1 MWRIAYGIVLWLALP
16 GVLARLWW
24 RGRNEP
30 RYRRD
35 LPERFGTYARA
46 PERPVIWVHAV
57 SVGETRA
64 AEPLVRELRQRYP
77 DHALLITQMT
87 AAGRETAEQLYGRVA
102 MLAYLPYDYPF
113 AVRRFL
119 THFRPRL
126 GVLME
131 TEVWFN
137 LVRECTRA
145 GIPLLLANARMSA
158 KSARGYGA
166 VGALSRVAFS
176 RLSAVAA
183 QTADDGAR
191 LEALGARCAD
201 VTGNIKFDV
210 APGGELRA
218 LGAKFR
224 DWAGSRPVF
233 LAAST
238 REGEEEMLLDALFD
252 HPLQGALTVIVPRHP
267 QRFEEVAE
275 LLAKRHVK
283 FARRSSG
290 LPVPLDCR
298 VLLGD
303 SMGEMAAYYYACD
316 VAFVGGS
323 LMAYGGQNLIEALA
337 CGAPVLVG
345 PYTYNFAQAADEA
358 VAAGAAFRVADAAS
372 LLETMRRLLAD
383 PMVRRSMSESGIA
396 FCESHRGA
404 TARTMKIIERL
415 MAGVPVA

>member
-35 LPERFGTYARA
+35 LPERFGSYTRA
-46 PERPVIWVHAV
+46 PERPVIWLHAV

-64 AEPLVRELRQRYP
+64 AEPLVRELLRRYP
-77 DHALLITQMT
+77 DHELLITQMT
-87 AAGRETAEQLYGRVA
+87 ATGRETAEQLYARVA
-102 MLAYLPYDYPF
+102 TLAYLPYDYPF

-119 THFRPRL
+119 IHFRPRL

-137 LVRECTRA
+137 LVCESARA
-145 GIPLLLANARMSA
+145 HIPLLLANARMSA
-158 KSARGYGA
+158 KSARGYDA
-166 VGALSRVAFS
+166 VGTLSRAAFAH
-176 RLSAVAA
+176 LSAVAA
-183 QTADDGAR
+183 QTAADAVR
-191 LEALGARCAD
+191 LEALGARRVD

-210 APGGELRA
+210 APGAELLA
-218 LGAKFR
+218 LGEKFR
-224 DWAGSRPVF
+224 DGYGPRPVF

-238 REGEEEMLLDALFD
+238 REGEEEMFLDALLE
-252 HPLQGALTVIVPRHP
+252 HPLEGALTVIVPRHP
-267 QRFEEVAE
+267 QRFEEVAA
-275 LLAKRHVK
+275 LLAKREMK

-290 LPVPLDCR
+290 LPVPPDCN
-298 VLLGD
+298 VFLGD

-372 LLETMRRLLAD
+372 LLETTRRLLSD
-383 PMVRRSMSESGIA
+383 PQMRRSMSEAGAA
-396 FCESHRGA
+396 FCRSHRGA
-404 TARTMKIIERL
+404 TARTMQIIERL
-415 MAGVPVA
+415 IAGGSTA